1 MSKKL
6 LSTALLIL
14 ISFFIARRLTVQEK
28 IHESAADPLSQLGY
42 ALLSFKQRSLHPVL
56 TSYQGI
62 MGGSYYPIGF
72 YWICFELLRKSPRLV
87 SLIPCRSN
95 VLSNLLRVDGT
106 EAQILDKG
114 ISLIKVI
121 SGLISPLIAYLLTS
135 IVFVAYSDSTLAFS
149 VVAVRQ

>member
-1 MSKKL
+1 MEIYRIVFQESYVSKKL

-62 MGGSYYPIGF
+62 
-72 YWICFELLRKSPRLV
+72 
-87 SLIPCRSN
+87 
-95 VLSNLLRVDGT
+95 
-106 EAQILDKG
+106 
-114 ISLIKVI
+114 
-121 SGLISPLIAYLLTS
+121 
-135 IVFVAYSDSTLAFS
+135 
-149 VVAVRQ
+149 